1 MVNVNYNYSDL
12 RNLARYATGAAIN
25 HTDASFS
32 DGVIGY
38 GVLMGTV
45 KTAQGA
51 KWLWKSRKDY
61 PAAIRAAKFGFN
73 RNVVIERGLKGK
85 NLYETAKNFAKYQE
99 GLANASSAAA
109 GTGKLA
115 KAGKFVK
122 GNGGFF
128 LISLAC
134 ESPEIYNTYKELG
147 ADHGHK
153 QLIKSAAVVGAETVG
168 YAVGAKAGAAAG
180 AAIGTAICPGIGTAV
195 GAVVGVLTGLAC
207 SYFAGKGMRALVGKN
222 ELEIAKENQ
231 ARRIALQIKY
241 HPEHAD
247 RLMAKAKQKLTSE
260 EAQYNP
266 DSETA
271 LEAYNKLA
279 AASNKNTQ
287 SSSSQNITAQNTA
300 AARTTGAID
309 KKLNQFI
316 RNINSS
322 SQMSAAYPGMLGL
335 A

>member
-1 MVNVNYNYSDL
+1 MVNINYNYSDL
-12 RNLARYATGAAIN
+12 RNLARYTTGAAIN
-25 HTDASFS
+25 HTDISFS

-38 GVLMGTV
+38 GVLLGAGKTVQGT
-45 KTAQGA
+45 

-61 PAAIRAAKFGFN
+61 PGAIRAAKFGFK

-99 GLANASSAAA
+99 GLTASSAAA
-109 GTGKLA
+109 STGKLA

-128 LISLAC
+128 LVSMAF
-134 ESPEIYNTYKELG
+134 ESPEIYKTYKELG

-153 QLIKSAAVVGAETVG
+153 QLMKSAAVIGAETVG

-180 AAIGTAICPGIGTAV
+180 AAIGTAIFPGIGTAV

-207 SYFAGKGMRALVGKN
+207 SYLAGKAMRAVVGKN
-222 ELEIAKENQ
+222 EREIAKENQ

-241 HPEHAD
+241 HPEHAE
-247 RLMAKAKQKLTSE
+247 RLMAKAKKKLTSE
-260 EAQYNP
+260 DAQYNP
-266 DSETA
+266 DSEAA

-279 AASNKNTQ
+279 TTSNTTQNAAAA
-287 SSSSQNITAQNTA
+287 QNNTAQA
-300 AARTTGAID
+300 SPSAID
-309 KKLNQFI
+309 NKLNQFVK
-316 RNINSS
+316 NINSS
-322 SQMSAAYPGMLGL
+322 GQMSAAYPNMLGL

>member
-1 MVNVNYNYSDL
+1 MAIVNYNYSDL
-12 RNLARYATGAAIN
+12 RNLARYTTGAAIN

-38 GVLMGTV
+38 GALMGTV
-45 KTAQGA
+45 KTAQGV

-61 PAAIRAAKFGFN
+61 PAAMRAAKFGFN

-115 KAGKFVK
+115 KAGKLVK

-128 LISLAC
+128 LISMLC
-134 ESPEIYNTYKELG
+134 ESPEVYNTYKELG

-153 QLIKSAAVVGAETVG
+153 QLAKSAAVIGAETVG

-180 AAIGTAICPGIGTAV
+180 AAIGTAIFPGIGTAV

-207 SYFAGKGMRALVGKN
+207 SYFAGKGMHALVGKN
-222 ELEIAKENQ
+222 EREIAKEDK

-241 HPEHAD
+241 HPEYAD
-247 RLMAKAKQKLTSE
+247 NLMKKARKKLTSE

-266 DSETA
+266 DSEAA
-271 LEAYNKLA
+271 LNAYNKLA
-279 AASNKNTQ
+279 SSSAVQTQNTSARTQNSPAQNTQ
-287 SSSSQNITAQNTA
+287 SNINN
-300 AARTTGAID
+300 
-309 KKLNQFI
+309 KLNQFI
-316 RNINSS
+316 KNINSP
-322 SQMSAAYPGMLGL
+322 SQMTAGYTNMLSI